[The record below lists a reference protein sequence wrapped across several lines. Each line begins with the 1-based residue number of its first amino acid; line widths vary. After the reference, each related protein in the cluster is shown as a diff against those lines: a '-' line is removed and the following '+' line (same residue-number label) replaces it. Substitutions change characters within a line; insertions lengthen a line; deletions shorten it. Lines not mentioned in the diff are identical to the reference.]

1 MKRFGRYVAA
11 FIVCAPVVASPA
23 TPVKL
28 WGKEI
33 GGNPGFNPFDG
44 ATVADVDGNGR
55 CEVLVASTDG
65 KCYVWRHDGRVYPGF
80 PKQVHKAGIFFQ
92 STPAVGD
99 IDGDRDAEIVVG
111 ARGPGADGALYA
123 WHHDGRP
130 VTGFPIDNKFI
141 SGTVALHDLDG
152 DGADE
157 IIAGERHWPTGT
169 MHVFTGK
176 GREFPGW
183 PKALYGVPYG
193 GIAVGDIDGDK
204 KAEILQASKTE
215 GGKPALFAWNHD
227 GTPVPGFPFE
237 TKTPFSNAAP
247 ALADFDNDGRLE
259 IAFGLSYT
267 SRELEAEFF
276 VLEGNGRVAPG
287 WPKRVYPVW
296 ATASA
301 GDIDRDGYLE
311 IIGREY
317 WHYTATYVWNYDASS
332 VPGFPVPRGG
342 GNPTVA
348 DVDGDGRLEII
359 CDTQSALDGIY
370 AFKHNGSIAEGFPLV
385 VSGNPYLNT
394 PAVWDLDRDGALE
407 LVAVSFAW
415 PGGEPVYV
423 DVYRLGGKPRSPV
436 WPMYNHDRR
445 HTACYDTKLGGIGV
459 VLDYFCARAEGA
471 AVLVR
476 WATASEW
483 NHAGFNLY
491 RVSSRNDA
499 AKVKLNAELITGK
512 SPYRYVDR
520 ELEAGA
526 EYEYWLEA
534 VDLTG
539 NKETFG
545 PVYCTPG
552 GAGKASF
559 TLAQNVPNP
568 ARAAATIAFSVPAAC
583 EAVLSLYDLAGR
595 TIASRAISAEAGEN
609 EVVLDVSA
617 LPPGLYVYRLEAGG
631 EAAARKLVV
640 YR

>member
-1 MKRFGRYVAA
+1 MRKFGWYVAA
-11 FIVCAPVVASPA
+11 LIACAPAVVSPA

-28 WGKEI
+28 WGKTI
-33 GGNPGFNPFDG
+33 GGSSGFNPVDG
-44 ATVADVDGNGR
+44 ATVADVDGDGR

-65 KCYVWRHDGRVYPGF
+65 KCYVWRHDGSTYSGF

-92 STPAVGD
+92 HTPAVGD
-99 IDGDRDAEIVVG
+99 IDGDGDAEIVIG
-111 ARGPGADGALYA
+111 ARGVSIDGALYA
-123 WHHDGRP
+123 WHHDGTP
-130 VTGFPIDNKFI
+130 VAGFPIDNIYI
-141 SGTVALHDLDG
+141 SGTVALYDLDG

-157 IIAGERHWPTGT
+157 IIAAERRYPTGT
-169 MHVFTGK
+169 LHVFTGK

-183 PKALYGVPYG
+183 PRVLYGLPLS

-204 KAEILQASKTE
+204 KAEILLGSTTE
-215 GGKPALFAWNHD
+215 GGKPALFAWNAG
-227 GTPVPGFPFE
+227 GTAVPGFPFE
-237 TKTPFSNAAP
+237 TKTPFNYAAP

-259 IAFGLSYT
+259 IAFGLSYDT
-267 SRELEAEFF
+267 ADEEFY

-287 WPKRVYPVW
+287 WPKRVEWVW

-311 IIGREY
+311 IIGRELWY
-317 WHYTATYVWNYDASS
+317 DCATYVWNYDGSR

-342 GNPTVA
+342 GNATVA

-359 CDTQSALDGIY
+359 CDTDYQREGIY
-370 AFKHNGSIAEGFPLV
+370 AFKHDGSIAEGFPLA
-385 VSGNPYLNT
+385 VSGNPYLNA
-394 PAVWDLDRDGALE
+394 PAVWDIDGDGALE
-407 LVAVSFAW
+407 LVAVSCNNQARVF
-415 PGGEPVYV
+415 V

-436 WPMYNHDRR
+436 WPMYNHDQR
-445 HTACYDTKLGGIGV
+445 HTACYDTKLGGIGI
-459 VLDYFCARAEGA
+459 VLDYFCARAEGE

-491 RVSSRNDA
+491 RVSSRDNA
-499 AKVKLNAELITGK
+499 AKAKLNAELIRGK

-520 ELEAGA
+520 DLEAGV

-534 VDLTG
+534 VDLKG
-539 NKETFG
+539 NKETYG
-545 PVYCTPG
+545 PVYCTAG

-559 TLAQNVPNP
+559 ALAQNVPNP
-568 ARAAATIAFSVPAAC
+568 ARTAATIAFSVPAAC

-595 TIASRAISAEAGEN
+595 NVASRGISAKAGDN
-609 EVVLDVSA
+609 EVALDVSA
-617 LPPGLYVYRLEAGG
+617 LPPGLYIYRLQAGG